1 MNETKK
7 APRTEYH
14 MINLRKDS
22 DQRKRFRDAHE
33 AYRLETG
40 DRPTQGEFLMI
51 LLGQW
56 ERRKEVV

>member
-7 APRTEYH
+7 TTRTKYH

-51 LLGQW
+51 LLDVW
-56 ERRKEVV
+56 ENREV